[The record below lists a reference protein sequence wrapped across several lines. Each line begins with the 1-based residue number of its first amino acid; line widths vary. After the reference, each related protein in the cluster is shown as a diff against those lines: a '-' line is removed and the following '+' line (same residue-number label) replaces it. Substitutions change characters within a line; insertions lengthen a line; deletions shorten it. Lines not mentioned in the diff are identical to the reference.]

1 MRQELDRE
9 QAALEFFARPGMRM
23 AELAGTKD
31 APGAHAMLAVDSK
44 SGHAMLMAKGLPQA
58 PAGKAYQLW
67 FIAGMR
73 PIPGRVFKPDAA
85 GNVMLDDQLPAAA
98 FNAVTFA
105 VTLEPQ
111 NGVPAPTGSMYLL
124 TPARTPS

>member
-1 MRQELDRE
+1 
-9 QAALEFFARPGMRM
+9 M

-31 APGAHAMLAVDSK
+31 APSAHAMLAVDSK

-67 FIAGMR
+67 FIAGTR
-73 PIPGRVFKPDAA
+73 PIPGKVFKPDPS
-85 GNVMLDDQLPAAA
+85 GNAMLDDQLPAAA
-98 FNAVTFA
+98 LNAATFA

-111 NGVPAPTGSMYLL
+111 NGVPTPTGSMYLL
-124 TPARTPS
+124 TPARSPS